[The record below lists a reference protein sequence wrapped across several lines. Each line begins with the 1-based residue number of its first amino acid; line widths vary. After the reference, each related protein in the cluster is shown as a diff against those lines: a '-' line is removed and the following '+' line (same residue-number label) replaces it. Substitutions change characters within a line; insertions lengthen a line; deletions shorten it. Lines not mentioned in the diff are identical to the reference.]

1 MTERRI
7 PVATVSRLPEYLEA
21 LTEKLQQGEHT
32 TSSQDL
38 ALSTGVNAAK
48 VRKDLSYM
56 GQYGTRGVGYD
67 IPYLIHH
74 IERVL
79 GLTEQ
84 WRCALVG
91 VGNLGRA
98 LVTYPGFEER
108 GFQVVAAFDTDPAVI
123 GTRIGPIL
131 VQPAS
136 DLEKIVA
143 ERGVVIGIVAV
154 PAPAAQDAV
163 DALVDAGVKSILS
176 FAPVTLYVPEDVT
189 VRKVDLSMELQI
201 LSFHEQRKHALLEHS
216 DAAPLRRVN

>member
-7 PVATVSRLPEYLEA
+7 PVATVSRLPAYLEA
-21 LTEKLQQGEHT
+21 LTEALQTGEHT

-38 ALSTGVNAAK
+38 ATTTGVNAAK
-48 VRKDLSYM
+48 VRKDLSYL

-98 LVTYPGFEER
+98 LASYPGFEER
-108 GFQVVAAFDTDPAVI
+108 GFRLVCAFDADHRLI
-123 GTRIGPIL
+123 GTRMGEIV
-131 VQPAS
+131 VQPID
-136 DLEKIVA
+136 DLEKTLR
-143 ERGVVIGIVAV
+143 ERNVVIGIVAV
-154 PAPAAQDAV
+154 PSAAAQEAV
-163 DALVDAGVKSILS
+163 DRLVRAGIKSILS
-176 FAPVTLYVPEDVT
+176 FAPITLLVPDDVT

-201 LSFHEQRKHALLEHS
+201 LSFHEQRKHALLEHTEQ
-216 DAAPLRRVN
+216 PLRRVN

>member
-7 PVATVSRLPEYLEA
+7 PVATVSRLPAYLEA
-21 LTEKLQQGEHT
+21 LTEKLQHGEHT

-38 ALSTGVNAAK
+38 AVATGVNAAK

-98 LVTYPGFEER
+98 LASYPGFDER
-108 GFQVVAAFDTDPAVI
+108 GFQVVAAFDADPAKV
-123 GTRIGPIL
+123 GLRLGGVV
-131 VQPAS
+131 VQSADELS
-136 DLEKIVA
+136 KTVA
-143 ERGVVIGIVAV
+143 DRGIVIGIVAV
-154 PAPAAQDAV
+154 PAPAAQTAV
-163 DALVDAGVKSILS
+163 DALVDANVKSILS
-176 FAPVTLYVPEDVT
+176 FAPITLYVPEDVT

-201 LSFHEQRKHALLEHS
+201 LSFHEQRKMALQEHS
-216 DAAPLRRVN
+216 ETPLRRVN

>member
-143 ERGVVIGIVAV
+143 ER
-154 PAPAAQDAV
+154 
-163 DALVDAGVKSILS
+163 VDAGVKSILS

>member
-1 MTERRI
+1 MTERQI
-7 PVATVSRLPEYLEA
+7 PVATVSRLPTYLEA
-21 LTEKLQQGEHT
+21 LTVKLQHGERT

-38 ALSTGVNAAK
+38 AVATGVNAAK

-98 LVTYPGFEER
+98 LASYPGFEER
-108 GFQVVAAFDTDPAVI
+108 GFQVTAAFDSDPAKV
-123 GTRIGPIL
+123 GSRIGGVV
-131 VQPAS
+131 VQAS
-136 DLEKIVA
+136 NELQKTIA
-143 ERGVVIGIVAV
+143 ERSIVIGIVAV
-154 PAPAAQDAV
+154 PAPAAQGAV
-163 DALVDAGVKSILS
+163 DSLIDAGVKSILS
-176 FAPVTLYVPEDVT
+176 FAPITLYVPEDVT

-201 LSFHEQRKHALLEHS
+201 LSFHEQRKHAILEHT
-216 DAAPLRRVN
+216 DTPLRRVN